1 MIYQFFCAFFQ
12 LTMMLQMANPTGARD
27 RGANK
32 NIDSALLNPSV
43 NPNPPNLPT
52 FVQDTSEPSAS
63 APNTQVP
70 YTVVVVAAH
79 ALLAPRTSKERLISS

>member
-1 MIYQFFCAFFQ
+1 
-12 LTMMLQMANPTGARD
+12 MLQMADPTGARD
-27 RGANK
+27 RGANE
-32 NIDSALLNPSV
+32 NIDPALLDPNV

-70 YTVVVVAAH
+70 YTVE
-79 ALLAPRTSKERLISS
+79 PTSAYH